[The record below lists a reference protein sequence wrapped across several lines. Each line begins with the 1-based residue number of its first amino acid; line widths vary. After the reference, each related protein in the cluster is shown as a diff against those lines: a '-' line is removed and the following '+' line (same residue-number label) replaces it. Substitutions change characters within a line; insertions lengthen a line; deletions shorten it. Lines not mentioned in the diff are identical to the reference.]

1 MTAQSTLIVSYYQK
15 NNSAA
20 SIVTLKADNDADT
33 IAQHTFTTDAKWAN
47 LNAILT
53 DVATVG
59 ATHIRIFSNE
69 EFNLNFLPEIPPN
82 VDRYYWPEKGGKGKY
97 VFGRWGGNADY
108 WQVLTRLNEYR
119 TYKIQQ
125 VTDNQIPGT
134 VKLWQELNQ

>member
-1 MTAQSTLIVSYYQK
+1 MSESTLIVSYYQK
-15 NNSAA
+15 NNTAA
-20 SIVTLKADNDADT
+20 SIVTLKADSPCD
-33 IAQHTFTTDAKWAN
+33 IAVHSFTTPNKWAN

-53 DVATVG
+53 DIATVG
-59 ATHIRIFSNE
+59 ATHVRIFSNE
-69 EFNLNFLPEIPPN
+69 PFDLNFLPEIPPN

-97 VFGRWGGNADY
+97 VFGRWGGNADF

>member
-1 MTAQSTLIVSYYQK
+1 MIAQSTLIVSYYQK
-15 NNSAA
+15 NNTAA
-20 SIVTLKADNDADT
+20 SIVTLKADTPCD
-33 IAQHTFTTDAKWAN
+33 IAQHTFTTDAKWQN

-69 EFNLNFLPEIPPN
+69 PFDLNFLPEIPPN
-82 VDRYYWPEKGGKGKY
+82 VDRYYWPERGGKGKY

>member
-20 SIVTLKADNDADT
+20 SIVTLKADSPCD
-33 IAQHTFTTDAKWAN
+33 IAVHTFTTPDKWQN

-53 DVATVG
+53 DIQKVG

-69 EFNLNFLPEIPPN
+69 PFDLNFLPEIPPN
-82 VDRYYWPEKGGKGKY
+82 VEKHWDVSNRKY
-97 VFGRWGGNADY
+97 MHGRWGGNADY

-119 TYKIQQ
+119 TYKIQI

-134 VKLWQELNQ
+134 VKLWQELFS